1 MGLHVFL
8 SLLVAL
14 AISLLIFV
22 PFTGVLVRFRANYSP
37 KGLQLDAEGGAIP
50 HAGPVVRSFFAMTG
64 RVYRIEVYPAA
75 FIMCD
80 PFLSFFQ
87 GWSGFY
93 KGLSSFQ
100 IFPSL

>member
-14 AISLLIFV
+14 AISILIFV

-64 RVYRIEVYPAA
+64 RVYRIEVCQAA
-75 FIMCD
+75 SIMILCD
-80 PFLSFFQ
+80 P
-87 GWSGFY
+87 
-93 KGLSSFQ
+93 SSRVGQ
-100 IFPSL
+100 VSTKD